1 MLTIAFVTQ
10 KGGAGKTTLA
20 ASLAVAAAHSGEN
33 VIALDLDPQGSL
45 SAWGNRREGEGPSFE
60 RLTVER
66 LPQDKIPQL
75 KAILAAL
82 DRKGFTVAVLDTA
95 GVDSATSHLAMQAA
109 DLCLMP
115 ARPSRLDIEATG
127 TTFRA
132 VVRMGRSVAFVLNQ
146 CPPMP
151 KSSRALEA
159 AAGLKMLGVLAEPMI
174 STRADFQDALAA
186 GLGVTEYAPDGKA
199 AQEALALWDWAQK
212 QLRGKGDVT
221 QQAAVGH

>member
-10 KGGAGKTTLA
+10 KGGAGKTTMA
-20 ASLAVAAAHSGEN
+20 ASLAVAAAESGER

-45 SAWGNRREGEGPSFE
+45 AAWGDRRDGGGPSFE
-60 RLTVER
+60 RLTVEK
-66 LPQDKIPQL
+66 LPPDKVSQL

-82 DRKGFTVAVLDTA
+82 DRKGYTIAVLDTA
-95 GVDSATSHLAMQAA
+95 GVDSTTAHVAMQVA

-132 VVRMGRSVAFVLNQ
+132 VLRMGRRVAFVLNQ

-151 KSSRALEA
+151 RSSRSMEA
-159 AAGLKMLGVLAEPMI
+159 AAGLRMLGVLADPMM
-174 STRADFQDALAA
+174 TARADYQDAIAA
-186 GLGVTEYAPDGKA
+186 GLGVTEYDPNSKA
-199 AQEALALWDWAQK
+199 AQEAVALWNWVRS
-212 QLRGKGDVT
+212 QLKGEQHVA
-221 QQAAVGH
+221 QAAVGH